1 MDMDSNNRLFNHRV
15 SYQTRLFFI
24 IIVFTWVLTFSF
36 FTLQYSREREYKIE
50 NVNDKLQLMNN
61 RIIQMLDADTS
72 IQSEK
77 INAFSQENNLRI
89 TLINNNGKVLYDT
102 NRDSVYENHDGRQE
116 FTEALKNGTGYTV
129 IRKSSTNNS
138 NYFYSATRHNDMVV
152 RTAIPY
158 DDSLLS
164 LLRVDTLYIW
174 VIILIAIGLSI
185 IAYFAAHRVA
195 LSVKNLREFAR
206 HAEQGTLDNYEVPSF
221 PDDELGDISAH
232 IINLYRHL
240 EQATKERD
248 ASLKNLI
255 FQEQEKNRIK
265 YQLTNNINHELKT
278 PIHAIQLC
286 IETIIDNKDKLAK
299 EEIVELAN
307 RSYSNIQRLSS
318 LIQDITT
325 ITSLNDGSSQ
335 IEKKQI
341 DIIPILDQ
349 IKTDVAELQHEKRMR
364 INFDLPRSLIVQ
376 GNKGLIEA
384 IFRNLVNNA
393 LNYSGGRDI
402 FLKLIEETDTH
413 YRFKFWDNG
422 IGVAEEHLPRLF
434 ERFYRVDVGR
444 SRKMGGTGLGLS
456 IVKNA
461 VLFHQGEI
469 SVKNRHNDGL
479 EFDFTLHK

>member
-1 MDMDSNNRLFNHRV
+1 M
-15 SYQTRLFFI
+15 
-24 IIVFTWVLTFSF
+24 
-36 FTLQYSREREYKIE
+36 
-50 NVNDKLQLMNN
+50 
-61 RIIQMLDADTS
+61 
-72 IQSEK
+72 
-77 INAFSQENNLRI
+77 
-89 TLINNNGKVLYDT
+89 
-102 NRDSVYENHDGRQE
+102 
-116 FTEALKNGTGYTV
+116 
-129 IRKSSTNNS
+129 
-138 NYFYSATRHNDMVV
+138 
-152 RTAIPY
+152 
-158 DDSLLS
+158 
-164 LLRVDTLYIW
+164 
-174 VIILIAIGLSI
+174 
-185 IAYFAAHRVA
+185 
-195 LSVKNLREFAR
+195 
-206 HAEQGTLDNYEVPSF
+206 
-221 PDDELGDISAH
+221 
-232 IINLYRHL
+232 
-240 EQATKERD
+240 
-248 ASLKNLI
+248 
-255 FQEQEKNRIK
+255 
-265 YQLTNNINHELKT
+265 
-278 PIHAIQLC
+278 
-286 IETIIDNKDKLAK
+286 AK

-364 INFDLPRSLIVQ
+364 INFDLPQSLIVQ

-444 SRKMGGTGLGLS
+444 SRKLGGTGLGLS

>member
-195 LSVKNLREFAR
+195 LSVK
-206 HAEQGTLDNYEVPSF
+206 
-221 PDDELGDISAH
+221 
-232 IINLYRHL
+232 
-240 EQATKERD
+240 K
-248 ASLKNLI
+248 
-255 FQEQEKNRIK
+255 
-265 YQLTNNINHELKT
+265 
-278 PIHAIQLC
+278 
-286 IETIIDNKDKLAK
+286 
-299 EEIVELAN
+299 
-307 RSYSNIQRLSS
+307 
-318 LIQDITT
+318 
-325 ITSLNDGSSQ
+325 
-335 IEKKQI
+335 
-341 DIIPILDQ
+341 
-349 IKTDVAELQHEKRMR
+349 
-364 INFDLPRSLIVQ
+364 
-376 GNKGLIEA
+376 
-384 IFRNLVNNA
+384 
-393 LNYSGGRDI
+393 
-402 FLKLIEETDTH
+402 
-413 YRFKFWDNG
+413 
-422 IGVAEEHLPRLF
+422 
-434 ERFYRVDVGR
+434 
-444 SRKMGGTGLGLS
+444 
-456 IVKNA
+456 
-461 VLFHQGEI
+461 
-469 SVKNRHNDGL
+469 
-479 EFDFTLHK
+479 